1 MTVQAYVLVR
11 TMPGQAG
18 EVLAHVT
25 DTSGVKM
32 AHAVTGPTDII
43 AFVEAENMDALGRL
57 IISRIQQA
65 PGVTR
70 TTTCV
75 VTPMTGE
82 APERVQAQ

>member
-1 MTVQAYVLVR
+1 VAVQAYVLVR

-18 EVLAHVT
+18 EALAHILAT
-25 DTSGVKM
+25 PGVNS

-43 AFVEAENMDALGRL
+43 AFVEAPSMDALGRL
-57 IISRIQQA
+57 IVSRIQQA

-75 VTPMTGE
+75 VTSVD
-82 APERVQAQ
+82 APSRP

>member
-18 EVLAHVT
+18 EALAHILIT
-25 DTSGVKM
+25 PGVST

-43 AFVEAENMDALGRL
+43 AFIEAANMDALGRL
-57 IISRIQQA
+57 IVSRIQQA

-75 VTPMTGE
+75 VTPIS
-82 APERVQAQ
+82 R

>member
-18 EVLAHVT
+18 EALT
-25 DTSGVKM
+25 RIQSIQGVNA

-43 AFVEAENMDALGRL
+43 AFVEAESMDALGRL
-57 IISRIQQA
+57 IVSRIQQA

-75 VTPMTGE
+75 VTSI
-82 APERVQAQ
+82 ER

>member
-1 MTVQAYVLVR
+1 MSVQAYVLVR

-18 EVLAHVT
+18 EALT
-25 DTSGVKM
+25 RILSIPGVNT

-43 AFVEAENMDALGRL
+43 AFVDADTMDALGRL
-57 IISRIQQA
+57 IVSRIQQA

-75 VTPMTGE
+75 VTPM
-82 APERVQAQ
+82 ER

>member
-18 EVLAHVT
+18 EALT
-25 DTSGVKM
+25 RIQSIPGVNA

-57 IISRIQQA
+57 IVSRIQQA

-75 VTPMTGE
+75 VTPM
-82 APERVQAQ
+82 ER

>member
-1 MTVQAYVLVR
+1 MAVQAYVLVR

-18 EVLAHVT
+18 EALARVKET
-25 DTSGVKM
+25 TGVKM

-43 AFVEAENMDALGRL
+43 AFVEAETMDELGRL

-75 VTPMTGE
+75 VTPIAG
-82 APERVQAQ
+82 

>member
-1 MTVQAYVLVR
+1 MAVEAYVLVR

-18 EVLAHVT
+18 EVLAQVKET
-25 DTSGVKM
+25 AGVKM

-43 AFVEAENMDALGRL
+43 AFVEADSMDALGRL

-75 VTPMTGE
+75 VTSITG
-82 APERVQAQ
+82 

>member
-1 MTVQAYVLVR
+1 MSVQAYVLVR

-18 EVLAHVT
+18 EALT
-25 DTSGVKM
+25 RIQSIPGVNA

-43 AFVEAENMDALGRL
+43 AFVDADTMDALGRL
-57 IISRIQQA
+57 IVSRIQQA

-75 VTPMTGE
+75 VTPM
-82 APERVQAQ
+82 ER

>member
-18 EVLAHVT
+18 EALAHIIGIP
-25 DTSGVKM
+25 GVIS
-32 AHAVTGPTDII
+32 AHTVTGPTDII
-43 AFVEAENMDALGRL
+43 AFVEAQTMDGLGRL
-57 IISRIQQA
+57 IVSRMQQA

-75 VTPMTGE
+75 VTPIE
-82 APERVQAQ
+82 A

>member
-18 EVLAHVT
+18 EALT
-25 DTSGVKM
+25 RIQSIPGVNA
-32 AHAVTGPTDII
+32 AHAVTGPTDVI
-43 AFVEAENMDALGRL
+43 AFVEAESMDALGRL
-57 IISRIQQA
+57 IVSRIQQA

-75 VTPMTGE
+75 VTPM
-82 APERVQAQ
+82 ER

>member
-1 MTVQAYVLVR
+1 MSVQAYVLVR

-18 EVLAHVT
+18 EALTRIHAIP
-25 DTSGVKM
+25 GVNA

-43 AFVEAENMDALGRL
+43 AFVEADNMDALGRL

-75 VTPMTGE
+75 VTPI
-82 APERVQAQ
+82 AQ

>member
-1 MTVQAYVLVR
+1 MSVQACVLVR

-18 EVLAHVT
+18 EALAHI
-25 DTSGVKM
+25 TSIPGVVS

-43 AFVEAENMDALGRL
+43 AFVETQTMDALGRL
-57 IISRIQQA
+57 IVSRMQQV

-75 VTPMTGE
+75 VTPMAG
-82 APERVQAQ
+82 

>member
-1 MTVQAYVLVR
+1 MVEAYVLVR

-18 EVLAHVT
+18 EALAHI
-25 DTSGVKM
+25 TSIPGVAS

-43 AFVEAENMDALGRL
+43 AFVEAQTMDALGRL
-57 IISRIQQA
+57 VVSRMQQA

-75 VTPMTGE
+75 VTPI
-82 APERVQAQ
+82 ER

>member
-1 MTVQAYVLVR
+1 MVQAYVLVR

-18 EVLAHVT
+18 EALAHIA
-25 DTSGVKM
+25 SIPGVAS

-43 AFVEAENMDALGRL
+43 AFVEAQTMDALGRL
-57 IISRIQQA
+57 VVSRMQQA

-75 VTPMTGE
+75 VTPI
-82 APERVQAQ
+82 ER

>member
-1 MTVQAYVLVR
+1 MAVQAYVLVR

-18 EVLAHVT
+18 EALVHILAT
-25 DTSGVKM
+25 PGVAT

-43 AFVEAENMDALGRL
+43 AFVEADSMDALGRL
-57 IISRIQQA
+57 IVSRIQQA

-75 VTPMTGE
+75 VTPISK
-82 APERVQAQ
+82 

>member
-18 EVLAHVT
+18 EALTRIQSIA
-25 DTSGVKM
+25 GVSA

-57 IISRIQQA
+57 IVSRIQQA

-75 VTPMTGE
+75 VTPMD
-82 APERVQAQ
+82 R

>member
-18 EVLAHVT
+18 EALAHI
-25 DTSGVKM
+25 TSIPGVVS

-43 AFVEAENMDALGRL
+43 AFVEAQTMDALGRL
-57 IISRIQQA
+57 IVSRMQQA

-75 VTPMTGE
+75 VTPIEG
-82 APERVQAQ
+82 

>member
-18 EVLAHVT
+18 EALAHILAT
-25 DTSGVKM
+25 PGVST

-43 AFVEAENMDALGRL
+43 AFVEAASMDALGRL
-57 IISRIQQA
+57 IVSRIQQA

-75 VTPMTGE
+75 VTII
-82 APERVQAQ
+82 AR

>member
-18 EVLAHVT
+18 EALSHIQSIHGVT
-25 DTSGVKM
+25 S
-32 AHAVTGPTDII
+32 AHAVTGPTDVI
-43 AFVEAENMDALGRL
+43 AFVEAESMDALGRL
-57 IISRIQQA
+57 IVSRIQQA

-75 VTPMTGE
+75 VTPI
-82 APERVQAQ
+82 AR

>member
-1 MTVQAYVLVR
+1 METVAVQAYVLVR

-18 EVLAHVT
+18 EALAYILSTPGVT
-25 DTSGVKM
+25 T

-43 AFVEAENMDALGRL
+43 AFVEADSMDALGRL
-57 IISRIQQA
+57 IVSRMQQA

-75 VTPMTGE
+75 VTPI
-82 APERVQAQ
+82 AR